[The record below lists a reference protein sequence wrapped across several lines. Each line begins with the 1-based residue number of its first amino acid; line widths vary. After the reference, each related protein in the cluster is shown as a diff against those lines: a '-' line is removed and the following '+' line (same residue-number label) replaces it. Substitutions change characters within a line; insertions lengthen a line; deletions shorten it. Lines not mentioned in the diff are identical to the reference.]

1 MYMHMLMFM
10 CVFGCVCVC
19 LQVIGKLWV
28 PISSTS
34 KVSDSCIKDLG
45 FNLYLHQKLIGV
57 LIW

>member
-19 LQVIGKLWV
+19 LQVIGMLWV

-57 LIW
+57 LI